1 MRGYTSNMQRN
12 QSQFDQSN
20 SSNIIGSRRLNNKDL
35 SKNQS
40 YFAKNDHEATM
51 NSRDL
56 SGGSSKMYRTFSNH
70 YKKGSTYEMFLN
82 LGGGKSNYGM
92 AQKYSGMT
100 MGNRPSS
107 RSGSTRRKTSTARS
121 KSRYNHAPKK
131 NEPMDDI
138 KGNLK
143 KIFEFYVSFGERMNL
158 KYMKSNKF
166 LKLMQDTAIP
176 LDKTTLDL
184 LFVVENKHRSNMDF
198 EIFLN
203 LLPKLAVLIYRDSE
217 EQKTPKE
224 ALMLMLETYFNP
236 LHDMIMKETHMGS
249 MKN

>member
-1 MRGYTSNMQRN
+1 
-12 QSQFDQSN
+12 
-20 SSNIIGSRRLNNKDL
+20 
-35 SKNQS
+35 
-40 YFAKNDHEATM
+40 M

-184 LFVVENKHRSNMDF
+184 LFVVENKHRYFYLWDNFSEDLTWTLRYSSIYYPNSQYWYT
-198 EIFLN
+198 EIQKSKKH
-203 LLPKLAVLIYRDSE
+203 PKRL
-217 EQKTPKE
+217 
-224 ALMLMLETYFNP
+224 
-236 LHDMIMKETHMGS
+236 
-249 MKN
+249 